1 MTTLI
6 ICVIFAVAIFPTFR
20 NPPSGKPK
28 PMGTGLLG
36 HPATPLNNGQV
47 GQCKIQAVVRNKR
60 GKMHISK
67 GYNDQK

>member
-1 MTTLI
+1 MALQKS
-6 ICVIFAVAIFPTFR
+6 
-20 NPPSGKPK
+20 PSGKPK

-36 HPATPLNNGQV
+36 HPVNLPKHGQV

-60 GKMHISK
+60 SQMHISE